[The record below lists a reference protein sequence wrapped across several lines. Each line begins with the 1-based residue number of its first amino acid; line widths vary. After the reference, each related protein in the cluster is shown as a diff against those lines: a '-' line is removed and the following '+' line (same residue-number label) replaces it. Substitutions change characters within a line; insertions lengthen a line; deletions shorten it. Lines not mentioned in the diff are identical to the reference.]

1 MRQFTLKFK
10 PLSIALAGAV
20 LLSSPAIA
28 KDAKYTLESTKVPAD
43 FSYTLDSGAWDSITP
58 VTITLDQ
65 TPYKPNEY
73 PGITTTD
80 VSMKSMYDDK
90 NLYIHVQ
97 YKDPTRS
104 MNYFPWEKQAD
115 GSWKVLSNK
124 DQTDHENTY
133 YEDKMGLYWDI
144 STRGFARRGCA
155 ISCHL
160 TRDGKN
166 NGFPDNSAGRKY
178 TRREGQTIDMWHWK
192 AVRTGPFG
200 LTHDQYVDHIA
211 DPSVSKGYGRHGD
224 EKTAGGYPRNR
235 TDDKKM
241 PKYMNKDPESK
252 LTYIID
258 EEKVPFVDTFK
269 PGDRIPGLVI
279 KKMEG
284 SAADI
289 QTLSEHKDGQWTLVF
304 KRALTTAHPKSAVQ
318 DVQFTDLSKPYHFG
332 VSVFDNTQINHMY
345 HDGSVQLIFKQ

>member
-1 MRQFTLKFK
+1 MRQYKLKLSKLSVTLAGILLLNSQVFASDAQFTL
-10 PLSIALAGAV
+10 
-20 LLSSPAIA
+20 
-28 KDAKYTLESTKVPAD
+28 ESHKAPEGM
-43 FSYTLDSGAWDSITP
+43 SYTLNDSAWETVKP
-58 VTITLDQ
+58 LKITLDQ
-65 TPYKPNEY
+65 TPYKPNKY
-73 PGITTTD
+73 PGITTTE
-80 VSMKSMYDDK
+80 VSMKSLYDDN
-90 NLYIHVQ
+90 NLYIHIQ

-104 MNYFPWEKQAD
+104 MDYFPWEKQAD

-144 STRGFARRGCA
+144 STRGFAKRGCG

-160 TRDGKN
+160 TREGKN
-166 NGFPDNSAGRKY
+166 NGFPDTSAGRKY

-192 AVRTGPFG
+192 AVRTGPYN
-200 LTHDQYVDHIA
+200 LTHDQYVDHIS
-211 DPSVSKGYGRHGD
+211 DPSVGRSFGRHGD

-252 LTYIID
+252 LTYILD
-258 EEKVPFVDTFK
+258 ADKVPFVDTFQ
-269 PGDRIPGLVI
+269 PGDRVPGLVI

-289 QTLSEHKDGQWTLVF
+289 HTLSEHKDGQWTLVF
-304 KRALTTAHPKSAVQ
+304 KRALTTDHPKSAVQ

-332 VSVFDNTQINHMY
+332 ISVFDNTQINHIY
-345 HDGSVQLIFKQ
+345 HDGSIQLLFK